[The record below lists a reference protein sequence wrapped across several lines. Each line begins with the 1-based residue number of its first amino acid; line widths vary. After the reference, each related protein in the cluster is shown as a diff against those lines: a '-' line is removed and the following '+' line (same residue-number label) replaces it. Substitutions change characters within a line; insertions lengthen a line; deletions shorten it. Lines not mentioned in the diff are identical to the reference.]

1 MRRFSHAR
9 AVSIC
14 IALSA
19 FGACNAGPGQA
30 RAGTPGGDVT
40 DTLGHTSSWVSAGST
55 LPPLPHVPRRGSEFF
70 AQEAPPAVGR
80 PSAGAMGPR
89 MVEGELPGRYPFY
102 WTRAVYS
109 GYGRGWWGGRGGG
122 SWATDY
128 PKGDRQFLVV
138 LKRLVRLN
146 AYDWENAVS
155 LADPG
160 IRRFPVIYAVEVGRM
175 ELTDEEIEGLRS
187 YLDAGGFL
195 IVDDFWG
202 SREWSVFEWN
212 MSRVFPERSIE
223 DIPSDHPIFSA
234 YYDIEEILQVP
245 NINNGAGGYQTHERD
260 GYVPYVR
267 GIFDD
272 ERRLMVVVNWNTDL
286 GDAWEWAESP
296 YYPLEYSTFAY
307 EMGANMIVY
316 GMSH

>member
-1 MRRFSHAR
+1 MRRLSQAGFMLAC
-9 AVSIC
+9 AAASIV
-14 IALSA
+14 I
-19 FGACNAGPGQA
+19 GACGTDVPGSERTSSAAADEAIPWIFGPG
-30 RAGTPGGDVT
+30 
-40 DTLGHTSSWVSAGST
+40 
-55 LPPLPHVPRRGSEFF
+55 SELL

-80 PSAGAMGPR
+80 PVTGGAIGPR
-89 MVEGELPGRYPFY
+89 MDPDETPGRWPFY

-109 GYGRGWWGGRGGG
+109 GYGRGWYGGGRRGGG

-128 PKGDRQFLVV
+128 PKGDRQFLIV

-155 LADPG
+155 LADPD

-175 ELTDEEIEGLRS
+175 DMTEEEVEGLRG

-202 SREWSVFEWN
+202 TREWAQFEFN
-212 MSRVFPERSIE
+212 MRRVFPEKQIV
-223 DIPSDHPIFSA
+223 DLGLDHPLFSA
-234 YYDIEEILQVP
+234 YYDIEEVLQVP
-245 NINNGAGGYQTHERD
+245 NINNGAGGYRTHESD
-260 GYVPYVR
+260 GYVPYVK
-267 GIFDD
+267 GITDD
-272 ERRLMVVVNWNTDL
+272 DGRLMVVINWNTDL

-296 YYPLEYSTFAY
+296 YYPLVYSTFAY

-316 GMSH
+316 AMSH

>member
-1 MRRFSHAR
+1 MF
-9 AVSIC
+9 
-14 IALSA
+14 
-19 FGACNAGPGQA
+19 
-30 RAGTPGGDVT
+30 
-40 DTLGHTSSWVSAGST
+40 
-55 LPPLPHVPRRGSEFF
+55 
-70 AQEAPPAVGR
+70 
-80 PSAGAMGPR
+80 
-89 MVEGELPGRYPFY
+89 
-102 WTRAVYS
+102 YS
-109 GYGRGWWGGRGGG
+109 GSGWGRRGG

-128 PKGDRQFLVV
+128 PKGDRQFLTV

-160 IRRFPVIYAVEVGRM
+160 IRRFPIIYAVEVGRM
-175 ELTDEEIEGLRS
+175 EMSEDEVDGLRD

-202 SREWSVFEWN
+202 TREWQQFEWN
-212 MSRVFPERSIE
+212 IRRVFPDLPIV
-223 DIPSDHPIFSA
+223 DIPLDHPLFSA
-234 YYDIEEILQVP
+234 YYDIEQVLQVP
-245 NINNGAGGYQTHERD
+245 NINNGARGYQTHERD

-267 GIFDD
+267 GIFD
-272 ERRLMVVVNWNTDL
+272 EVGRLMVVINWNTDL

-296 YYPLEYSTFAY
+296 AYPLVYSTFAY

>member
-1 MRRFSHAR
+1 MRRPSHTGSMLVIA
-9 AVSIC
+9 
-14 IALSA
+14 ALSVL
-19 FGACNAGPGQA
+19 
-30 RAGTPGGDVT
+30 GGCSHDLGGERRT
-40 DTLGHTSSWVSAGST
+40 DPRMAE
-55 LPPLPHVPRRGSEFF
+55 LPPIFRPGLEFL
-70 AQEAPPAVGR
+70 AQEAPPAVR
-80 PSAGAMGPR
+80 PPSAGAMGPR

-109 GYGRGWWGGRGGG
+109 GYGRGFYGGRGGG

-155 LADPG
+155 LADPM

-175 ELTDEEIEGLRS
+175 EMTDEEVAGLRS

-202 SREWSVFEWN
+202 TREWQVFEWN
-212 MSRVFPERSIE
+212 MARVFPERSIV
-223 DIPSDHPIFSA
+223 DLRLDHPIFSA
-234 YYDIEEILQVP
+234 YYDIEEVLQVP
-245 NINNGAGGYQTHERD
+245 NINNGANGYQTHERD
-260 GYVPYVR
+260 GYTPYVK
-267 GIFDD
+267 GILDD
-272 ERRLMVVVNWNTDL
+272 EGRLMVVINWNTDL

>member
-1 MRRFSHAR
+1 MRRLTSTSFALGCALAPLALAGCRGGEAPS
-9 AVSIC
+9 SI
-14 IALSA
+14 
-19 FGACNAGPGQA
+19 
-30 RAGTPGGDVT
+30 GTPD
-40 DTLGHTSSWVSAGST
+40 
-55 LPPLPHVPRRGSEFF
+55 RGLMT
-70 AQEAPPAVGR
+70 QEAPPAVGR
-80 PSAGAMGPR
+80 PSGAGALGPR
-89 MVEGELPGRYPFY
+89 MDPAETPGRYPFY

-109 GYGRGWWGGRGGG
+109 GASRGFGRRGGG

-146 AYDWENAVS
+146 AYDWENAVA
-155 LADPG
+155 LTDPNL
-160 IRRFPVIYAVEVGRM
+160 RRFPVIYAVEVGRM
-175 ELTDEEIEGLRS
+175 DMTDAEVDGLRS

-202 SREWSVFEWN
+202 TREWQQFEYN
-212 MSRVFPERSIE
+212 MRRVFPDKPMIE
-223 DIPSDHPIFSA
+223 LGLDHPLFSA
-234 YYDIEEILQVP
+234 YYDIEEVLQVP

-260 GYVPYVR
+260 GYVPHVR

-272 ERRLMVVVNWNTDL
+272 NERLMVVINWNTDL

-296 YYPLEYSTFAY
+296 YYPLVYSTFAY

-316 GMSH
+316 AMSH

>member
-1 MRRFSHAR
+1 MRRPSHAGTMLVV
-9 AVSIC
+9 A
-14 IALSA
+14 ALSVL
-19 FGACNAGPGQA
+19 
-30 RAGTPGGDVT
+30 GGCSHD
-40 DTLGHTSSWVSAGST
+40 LGEERPASPRTSE
-55 LPPLPHVPRRGSEFF
+55 LPPIFRPGFELL
-70 AQEAPPAVGR
+70 AQEAPPAVR
-80 PSAGAMGPR
+80 PPSAGEMGPR
-89 MVEGELPGRYPFY
+89 MVEDELPGRYPFY

-109 GYGRGWWGGRGGG
+109 GYGRGFYGGRGGG

-175 ELTDEEIEGLRS
+175 EMTDEEVAGLRS

-202 SREWSVFEWN
+202 SREWQVFEWN
-212 MSRVFPERSIE
+212 MARVFPERTIV
-223 DIPSDHPIFSA
+223 DLNLDHPIFSA
-234 YYDIEEILQVP
+234 YYDIEEVLQVP
-245 NINNGAGGYQTHERD
+245 NINNGANGYQTHERD
-260 GYVPYVR
+260 GYTPYVK
-267 GIFDD
+267 GILDD
-272 ERRLMVVVNWNTDL
+272 EGRLMVVINWNTDL

>member
-1 MRRFSHAR
+1 M
-9 AVSIC
+9 
-14 IALSA
+14 
-19 FGACNAGPGQA
+19 
-30 RAGTPGGDVT
+30 D
-40 DTLGHTSSWVSAGST
+40 
-55 LPPLPHVPRRGSEFF
+55 
-70 AQEAPPAVGR
+70 PA
-80 PSAGAMGPR
+80 
-89 MVEGELPGRYPFY
+89 ETPGRYPFY

-109 GYGRGWWGGRGGG
+109 GASRGFGRRGGG

-146 AYDWENAVS
+146 AYDWENAVA
-155 LADPG
+155 LTDPNL
-160 IRRFPVIYAVEVGRM
+160 RRFPVIYAVEVGRM
-175 ELTDEEIEGLRS
+175 DMTDEEVDGLRS

-202 SREWSVFEWN
+202 TREWQQFEYN
-212 MSRVFPERSIE
+212 IRRVFPDKPMVELGL
-223 DIPSDHPIFSA
+223 DHPLFSA
-234 YYDIEEILQVP
+234 YYDIEEVLQVP

-260 GYVPYVR
+260 GYVPHVR

-272 ERRLMVVVNWNTDL
+272 NERLMVVINWNTDL

-296 YYPLEYSTFAY
+296 YYPLVYSTYAY

-316 GMSH
+316 AMSH

>member
-1 MRRFSHAR
+1 MRR
-9 AVSIC
+9 
-14 IALSA
+14 LSYA
-19 FGACNAGPGQA
+19 GITLACAATLGMWGC
-30 RAGTPGGDVT
+30 GGD
-40 DTLGHTSSWVSAGST
+40 DLGEQRASVSAGSNEAPGDEAAGGS
-55 LPPLPHVPRRGSEFF
+55 LPPVFGPGAEFM

-80 PSAGAMGPR
+80 PSGGTLGPR
-89 MVEGELPGRYPFY
+89 MNPEETPGRWPFY

-109 GYGRGWWGGRGGG
+109 GYGWGRRGGG

-155 LADPG
+155 LADPD

-175 ELTDEEIEGLRS
+175 DMTDSEVQGLRS

-202 SREWSVFEWN
+202 SREWAQFEFN
-212 MSRVFPERSIE
+212 IRRVFPDRQIVDLPLS
-223 DIPSDHPIFSA
+223 HPLFSA
-234 YYDIEEILQVP
+234 YYDIETVLQVP

-267 GIFDD
+267 GILDD
-272 ERRLMVVVNWNTDL
+272 VGRLMVVINWNTDL

-296 YYPLEYSTFAY
+296 RYPLEYSTFAY